1 MKKKLAGLLTALM
14 VLTMGTTAFAAG
26 SSNTS
31 NTTDTSKPTVQQQ
44 QVLDANNAIAEKV
57 TSPTAGIDVAV
68 PKGVYGAQVI
78 AAAQSVATKVDA
90 NAEVLTVVDV
100 SGAVPADGL
109 VTFNVPGVQAG
120 DNIAILH
127 FNGKEWEL
135 IPVDSVGNG
144 TITGKFTSFS
154 PVAFV
159 KLPKQLSGTV
169 TGTTPGAVLAGT
181 STTNAVSSPKT
192 GSAFSVLPVL
202 AMLCAAGIVVCG
214 KKAKY
219 NA

>member
-14 VLTMGTTAFAAG
+14 VLTMGTTAFAAKSP
-26 SSNTS
+26 SSE
-31 NTTDTSKPTVQQQ
+31 TTKPTETKPTVQQQ
-44 QVLDANNAIAEKV
+44 QLLDTNTAVAKDV

-68 PKGVYGAQVI
+68 PEGVYGAQVI
-78 AAAQSVATKVDA
+78 AAAKSVATKVDA

-100 SGAVPADGL
+100 TGAVPADGL

-127 FNGKEWEL
+127 FNGKQWEL
-135 IPVDSVGNG
+135 IPVESVGNG

-159 KLPKQLSGTV
+159 KLPKKLSGTV
-169 TGTTPGAVLAGT
+169 TGTTPGSFQAKSAVA
-181 STTNAVSSPKT
+181 SPKT
-192 GSAFSVLPVL
+192 GSAVSVLPVL
-202 AMLCAAGIVVCG
+202 AMICAAGIVVCG